1 MDSVGN
7 SVLLEHRF
15 VLGVSDF
22 QHHRR
27 ALPASAL
34 IRYAAEARYVA
45 FATWPALVRMLQEE
59 EGGGGIEIRTQV
71 VRFLRPTSSLLLPGF
86 PITIKQSPH
95 AIGTNNLTICCDFYE
110 DNTEGEVVKDPF
122 AQVFTLLVRVD
133 LKDGS
138 LLQLPAYINKEVVW
152 QYPSRE
158 ALQKATDQ
166 AWLYDLLFAKAKEVD
181 PSKLPSKHQVLV
193 RPSDLGGN
201 RVTAARLAEY
211 FEDALEFSGG
221 SGGAVP
227 DLLVVETL
235 KSIPPGQECDVVFAV
250 DDGNELLLLLL
261 DKFTRQPLARSY
273 VHWQYKLLT

>member
-1 MDSVGN
+1 MDSVGS

-22 QHHRR
+22 HGR

-59 EGGGGIEIRTQV
+59 EGGGGGIEIRTQV
-71 VRFLRPTSSLLLPGF
+71 VRFLRPTSNLLLPGF
-86 PITIKQSPH
+86 SITVKQSPY
-95 AIGTNNLTICCDFYE
+95 AIGSNTLTICCEFYE
-110 DNTEGEVVKDPF
+110 DNADSEAVKDPF

-133 LKDGS
+133 EKNGS
-138 LLQLPAYINKEVVW
+138 LLQLPAYVNKEVVW
-152 QYPSRE
+152 QYPSSE
-158 ALQKATDQ
+158 SLQQATDQ

-181 PSKLPSKHQVLV
+181 PTKLPSKHQVLV

-211 FEDALEFSGG
+211 FEDALEFGG
-221 SGGAVP
+221 GGGGAVP
-227 DLLVVETL
+227 DLLVVEAL
-235 KSIPPGQECDVVFAV
+235 KGLPPGQECDVVFAV